1 MAMYYAKKHGKN
13 QYKRFDKSIAN
24 DLFYRQKLSEKI
36 KLAFD
41 KREFHL
47 NFMPICDSKTLHITK
62 VEVLLRT
69 VSENLE
75 GIGPDV
81 YIPIAEEYNLIHDID
96 MWVIEKTLQTIKQ
109 NTQLLSN
116 SPVVFCINIS
126 ANELHHE
133 HFPRKFKE
141 LVEQRLPGE
150 YLVNVFPN
158 SQLFGDNNELSAL
171 LLNDVQFVAPS
182 LSKFERYT
190 KKLQIF
196 DLPFLFQDMA
206 AVERFQA
213 SSAGQELLSS
223 LESKGLIGLGYL
235 HNGMKQLSAN
245 EPLYTP
251 ADAKGKKF
259 RIMSSDVLAA
269 QFEAVDA
276 VPLKKPFSE
285 VFTLLQTR
293 AIDGQENTWS
303 NIYSK
308 KFFEVQA
315 SITESNHGV
324 LDYLIVT
331 SAEFWYEL
339 PEDIRNEL
347 KTALD
352 EAVAHGNQIA
362 AQKAEKDKANI
373 MASNRSEI
381 ISLSPEQR
389 QQWVEAMKPVWQQF
403 ENEIGKNIID
413 AAVAANQ

>member
-1 MAMYYAKKHGKN
+1 MKLLASTLTALSLALASVVNAAPIELKFSHVVAENTPKGQMA
-13 QYKRFDKSIAN
+13 
-24 DLFYRQKLSEKI
+24 L
-36 KLAFD
+36 
-41 KREFHL
+41 
-47 NFMPICDSKTLHITK
+47 
-62 VEVLLRT
+62 
-69 VSENLE
+69 
-75 GIGPDV
+75 
-81 YIPIAEEYNLIHDID
+81 
-96 MWVIEKTLQTIKQ
+96 
-109 NTQLLSN
+109 
-116 SPVVFCINIS
+116 
-126 ANELHHE
+126 
-133 HFPRKFKE
+133 KFKE
-141 LVEQRLPGE
+141 LVDQRLPGKVDVKV
-150 YLVNVFPN
+150 YPN
-158 SQLFGDNNELSAL
+158 SQLYGDGKELEAL
-171 LLNDVQFVAPS
+171 LLGDVELISPS
-182 LSKFERYT
+182 LSKFKKYT
-190 KKLQIF
+190 KKLQVF

-213 SSAGQELLSS
+213 SAEGQELLSS
-223 LESKGLIGLGYL
+223 LESKGLVGLGYL

-331 SAEFWYEL
+331 SAEFWLEL
-339 PEDIRNEL
+339 PDDIRTEL
-347 KTALD
+347 KAALD

-362 AQKAEKDKANI
+362 AQKADKDKANI
-373 MASNRSEI
+373 MASKRSEV

-389 QQWVEAMKPVWQQF
+389 MQWVEAMKPVWQQF
-403 ENEIGKNIID
+403 EGEIGKNIID
-413 AAVAANQ
+413 AAAAANQ